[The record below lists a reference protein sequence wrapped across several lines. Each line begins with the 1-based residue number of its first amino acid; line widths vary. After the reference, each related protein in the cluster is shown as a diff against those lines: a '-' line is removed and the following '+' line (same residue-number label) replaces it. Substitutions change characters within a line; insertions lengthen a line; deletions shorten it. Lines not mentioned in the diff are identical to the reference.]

1 MLQVLNKV
9 EEGTYGVVYRAI
21 VRKTKEIVALK
32 RLKMEKEKD
41 GRTDGRTD
49 FIILQNNFIL
59 FHLKIPRLILS
70 IGCSFRTLKIKATI
84 SLADQMYEI

>member
-41 GRTDGRTD
+41 GRTDG
-49 FIILQNNFIL
+49 
-59 FHLKIPRLILS
+59 FHYFAKQFHSFSFENSASYPFYRLLVS
-70 IGCSFRTLKIKATI
+70 DSKN
-84 SLADQMYEI
+84 